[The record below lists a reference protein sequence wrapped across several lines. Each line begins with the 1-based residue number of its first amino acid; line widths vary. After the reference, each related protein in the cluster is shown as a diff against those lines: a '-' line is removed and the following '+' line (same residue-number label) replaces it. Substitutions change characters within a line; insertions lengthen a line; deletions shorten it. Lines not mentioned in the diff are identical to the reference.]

1 LKQALAAFLWAI
13 RPSVIVPVTKIHTIF
28 KRLKALKREAGFAM
42 KTIALLA
49 IKAYQRY
56 ISPRKGFCC
65 AYRAHTGYSS
75 CSTLGYRAIRRYG
88 VLPGI
93 AVLQQ
98 RFQRCSAAHQ
108 QHLALSH
115 NQHHLRHSSQ
125 QGFCDA
131 SCDCPSVDMPC
142 DMPSSD
148 AAQNFCDVLDCCDC
162 GDWSRPR
169 KNGEETPPPHIPPR
183 RGA

>member
-1 LKQALAAFLWAI
+1 
-13 RPSVIVPVTKIHTIF
+13 
-28 KRLKALKREAGFAM
+28 M

-56 ISPRKGFCC
+56 VSPHKGFCC

-75 CSTLGYRAIRRYG
+75 CSALGYRAIRRYG
-88 VLPGI
+88 VLQGI
-93 AVLQQ
+93 TVLQQ

-108 QHLALSH
+108 QSLALKKNPSH
-115 NQHHLRHSSQ
+115 QHRLSHSSQ

-148 AAQNFCDVLDCCDC
+148 SAQSFCDVLDCCDC

-169 KNGEETPPPHIPPR
+169 KNAEATPAPYIPPR
-183 RGA
+183 RSTQKQPEPAAASDGS